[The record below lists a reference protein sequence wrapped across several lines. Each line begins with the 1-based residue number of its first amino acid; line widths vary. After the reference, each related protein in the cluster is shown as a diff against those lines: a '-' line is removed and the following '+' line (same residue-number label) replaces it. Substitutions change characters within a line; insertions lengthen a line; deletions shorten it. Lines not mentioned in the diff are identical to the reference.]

1 MASSTHD
8 FHPDGSL
15 EVGRTVF
22 GTVTLRA
29 ECGSTRL
36 TTYLHARQAQD
47 LLADLN
53 ELLRSEEVVT
63 ASQDRRVS

>member
-15 EVGRTVF
+15 EVGRTAF

-36 TTYLHARQAQD
+36 TTYLHAAKPRTCW
-47 LLADLN
+47 
-53 ELLRSEEVVT
+53 RT
-63 ASQDRRVS
+63 